1 MTSPRPYTKTR
12 RAELEQRTRERI
24 TEAAVELHGSLGPA
38 RTTISAI
45 AQRADVQRATVY
57 RHFPDEESLFAACS
71 AHWRAQNE
79 PPDLAA
85 WAAIRD
91 PAARLAVALAE
102 LYAWYA
108 RTQRMLELLIRDLPL
123 VPAVQTQFR
132 LAGVPGSRRRRAADR
147 PARARRRPAASPRR
161 ARPRR
166 RVRNV
171 AVAGA
176 AAGPHQR
183 RGDQADGADDG
194 ALTRTITNQSPSC
207 STSPPASSAASPA
220 PVK

>member
-12 RAELEQRTRERI
+12 RAELEQETRERI
-24 TEAAVELHGSLGPA
+24 TEAAMELHGSLGPA

-91 PAARLAVALAE
+91 PADRLAVGLAE
-102 LYAWYA
+102 LYAWYG
-108 RTQRMLELLIRDLPL
+108 RTQQMLELLIRDLPV
-123 VPAVQTQFR
+123 VPAVQSQFR
-132 LAGVPGSRRRRAADR
+132 LPGYLNAAADVLLAGRPERGAARRRA
-147 PARARRRPAASPRR
+147 RAALGH
-161 ARPRR
+161 
-166 RVRNV
+166 
-171 AVAGA
+171 AVAFETWLSLVRQQG
-176 AAGPHQR
+176 
-183 RGDQADGADDG
+183 
-194 ALTRTITNQSPSC
+194 LT
-207 STSPPASSAASPA
+207 SAEAIRQMERMSA
-220 PVK
+220 R

>member
-12 RAELEQRTRERI
+12 RAELEQQTRERI

-38 RTTISAI
+38 QTTISAI
-45 AQRADVQRATVY
+45 AKRADVQRATVY
-57 RHFPDEESLFAACS
+57 RHFPDEEALFAACS

-91 PAARLAVALAE
+91 PAARLAVALTE

-123 VPAVQTQFR
+123 VPALQTQFR
-132 LAGVPGSRRRRAADR
+132 LPGYLDAAADVLLAGRPERGAARRRA
-147 PARARRRPAASPRR
+147 RAALGH
-161 ARPRR
+161 
-166 RVRNV
+166 
-171 AVAGA
+171 AVAFETWLSLVRQQGLTSAEAIRLVKRMA
-176 AAGPHQR
+176 AR
-183 RGDQADGADDG
+183 
-194 ALTRTITNQSPSC
+194 
-207 STSPPASSAASPA
+207 
-220 PVK
+220 

>member
-12 RAELEQRTRERI
+12 RAELEQQTRERI

-38 RTTISAI
+38 RTTVSAI

-57 RHFPDEESLFAACS
+57 RHFPDEDSLFAACS

-108 RTQRMLELLIRDLPL
+108 GTERMLELLIRDLPV
-123 VPAVQTQFR
+123 VPAVQSQFR
-132 LAGVPGSRRRRAADR
+132 LPGYLDAAADVLLAGRPERGAARRRA
-147 PARARRRPAASPRR
+147 RAALGH
-161 ARPRR
+161 
-166 RVRNV
+166 
-171 AVAGA
+171 AVAFETWLSLVRQQG
-176 AAGPHQR
+176 
-183 RGDQADGADDG
+183 
-194 ALTRTITNQSPSC
+194 LT
-207 STSPPASSAASPA
+207 SAEAIRLMERMTA
-220 PVK
+220 R

>member
-1 MTSPRPYTKTR
+1 
-12 RAELEQRTRERI
+12 
-24 TEAAVELHGSLGPA
+24 VELHGSLGPA

-91 PAARLAVALAE
+91 PAARLAVALSE

-132 LAGVPGSRRRRAADR
+132 LPGYLEAAADVLLIGRPERGAARRRA
-147 PARARRRPAASPRR
+147 RAALGH
-161 ARPRR
+161 
-166 RVRNV
+166 
-171 AVAGA
+171 AVAFETWLSLVRQQG
-176 AAGPHQR
+176 
-183 RGDQADGADDG
+183 
-194 ALTRTITNQSPSC
+194 LT
-207 STSPPASSAASPA
+207 SSEAIRLMERMTER
-220 PVK
+220 

>member
-12 RAELEQRTRERI
+12 RAELEQQTRERI

-57 RHFPDEESLFAACS
+57 RHFPDEDSLFAACS

-91 PAARLAVALAE
+91 PAARLAVGLSE
-102 LYAWYA
+102 LYAWYGC
-108 RTQRMLELLIRDLPL
+108 TERMLELLIRDLPV
-123 VPAVQTQFR
+123 VPAVQSQFR
-132 LAGVPGSRRRRAADR
+132 LPGYLDAAADVLLAGRPERGAARRRA
-147 PARARRRPAASPRR
+147 RAALGH
-161 ARPRR
+161 
-166 RVRNV
+166 
-171 AVAGA
+171 AVAFETWLSLVRQQG
-176 AAGPHQR
+176 
-183 RGDQADGADDG
+183 
-194 ALTRTITNQSPSC
+194 LT
-207 STSPPASSAASPA
+207 SAEAIRLMERMTA
-220 PVK
+220 R

>member
-12 RAELEQRTRERI
+12 RAKLEQQTRERI

-38 RTTISAI
+38 RTTVSAI

-57 RHFPDEESLFAACS
+57 RHFPDEDSLFAACS

-91 PAARLAVALAE
+91 PAARLTVALAE

-108 RTQRMLELLIRDLPL
+108 RTERMLELLIRDLPV
-123 VPAVQTQFR
+123 VPAVQSQFR
-132 LAGVPGSRRRRAADR
+132 LPGYLDAAADVLLAGRPERGAARRRA
-147 PARARRRPAASPRR
+147 RAALGH
-161 ARPRR
+161 
-166 RVRNV
+166 
-171 AVAGA
+171 AVAFETWLSLVRQQG
-176 AAGPHQR
+176 
-183 RGDQADGADDG
+183 
-194 ALTRTITNQSPSC
+194 LT
-207 STSPPASSAASPA
+207 SAEAIRLMERMTA
-220 PVK
+220 R

>member
-12 RAELEQRTRERI
+12 RAELEQETRERI
-24 TEAAVELHGSLGPA
+24 TEAAMELHGSVGPA

-91 PAARLAVALAE
+91 PADRLAVGLAE
-102 LYAWYA
+102 LYAWYG
-108 RTQRMLELLIRDLPL
+108 RTQQMLELLIRDLPV
-123 VPAVQTQFR
+123 VPAVQSQFR
-132 LAGVPGSRRRRAADR
+132 LPGYLNAAADVLLAGRPERGAARRRA
-147 PARARRRPAASPRR
+147 RAALGH
-161 ARPRR
+161 
-166 RVRNV
+166 
-171 AVAGA
+171 AVAFETWLSLVRQQG
-176 AAGPHQR
+176 
-183 RGDQADGADDG
+183 
-194 ALTRTITNQSPSC
+194 LT
-207 STSPPASSAASPA
+207 SAEAIRLMERMLA
-220 PVK
+220 R

>member
-1 MTSPRPYTKTR
+1 MTSPRPYIKTR
-12 RAELEQRTRERI
+12 RAELEQQTRERI

-38 RTTISAI
+38 QTTISAI

-91 PAARLAVALAE
+91 PAARLAVALSE

-108 RTQRMLELLIRDLPL
+108 HTQRMLELLIRDRPL
-123 VPAVQTQFR
+123 VPAVQSQFR
-132 LAGVPGSRRRRAADR
+132 LPGYLDAARRRA
-147 PARARRRPAASPRR
+147 RAALGH
-161 ARPRR
+161 
-166 RVRNV
+166 
-171 AVAGA
+171 AVAFETWLSLVRQQG
-176 AAGPHQR
+176 
-183 RGDQADGADDG
+183 
-194 ALTRTITNQSPSC
+194 LT
-207 STSPPASSAASPA
+207 SAEAIRLMERMTA
-220 PVK
+220 R

>member
-12 RAELEQRTRERI
+12 RAELEQQTRERI

-57 RHFPDEESLFAACS
+57 RHFPDEEALFAACS

-108 RTQRMLELLIRDLPL
+108 RTHQMLELLIRDRPL

-132 LAGVPGSRRRRAADR
+132 LPGYLDAAADVLLAGRPERGAARRRA
-147 PARARRRPAASPRR
+147 RAALGH
-161 ARPRR
+161 
-166 RVRNV
+166 
-171 AVAGA
+171 AVAFETWLSLVRQQG
-176 AAGPHQR
+176 
-183 RGDQADGADDG
+183 
-194 ALTRTITNQSPSC
+194 LT
-207 STSPPASSAASPA
+207 SAEAIRLMERMSER
-220 PVK
+220 

>member
-1 MTSPRPYTKTR
+1 MTSPRRYTKTR
-12 RAELEQRTRERI
+12 RAELEQQTRERI

-91 PAARLAVALAE
+91 PAARLAIALAE

-108 RTQRMLELLIRDLPL
+108 RTERMLELLIRDLPL
-123 VPAVQTQFR
+123 VPAVQSQFR
-132 LAGVPGSRRRRAADR
+132 LPGYLDAAADVLLAGRPERGAARRRA
-147 PARARRRPAASPRR
+147 RAALGH
-161 ARPRR
+161 
-166 RVRNV
+166 
-171 AVAGA
+171 AVAFETWLSLVRQQG
-176 AAGPHQR
+176 
-183 RGDQADGADDG
+183 
-194 ALTRTITNQSPSC
+194 LT
-207 STSPPASSAASPA
+207 SAEAIRLMERMTA
-220 PVK
+220 R

>member
-12 RAELEQRTRERI
+12 RAELEQLTRERI

-71 AHWRAQNE
+71 AHWRVQNE

-91 PAARLAVALAE
+91 PATRLAVALSE

-132 LAGVPGSRRRRAADR
+132 LPGYLEAAADVLLVGRPGRGAARRRA
-147 PARARRRPAASPRR
+147 RAALGH
-161 ARPRR
+161 
-166 RVRNV
+166 
-171 AVAGA
+171 AVAFETWLSLVRQQG
-176 AAGPHQR
+176 
-183 RGDQADGADDG
+183 
-194 ALTRTITNQSPSC
+194 L
-207 STSPPASSAASPA
+207 TSPEAIRLMERMTER
-220 PVK
+220 

>member
-12 RAELEQRTRERI
+12 RAELEQQTRERI

-57 RHFPDEESLFAACS
+57 RHFPDEEALFAACS

-91 PAARLAVALAE
+91 PAARLAVALPE

-123 VPAVQTQFR
+123 VPAVQSQFGLPGYLEAAADVL
-132 LAGVPGSRRRRAADR
+132 LAGRSERGAARRRA
-147 PARARRRPAASPRR
+147 RAALGH
-161 ARPRR
+161 
-166 RVRNV
+166 
-171 AVAGA
+171 AVAFETWLSLVQQ
-176 AAGPHQR
+176 QR
-183 RGDQADGADDG
+183 
-194 ALTRTITNQSPSC
+194 LSSPEAIRLMERM
-207 STSPPASSAASPA
+207 TGR
-220 PVK
+220 

>member
-12 RAELEQRTRERI
+12 RAELEQETRERI
-24 TEAAVELHGSLGPA
+24 TEAAMELHGSLGPA

-91 PAARLAVALAE
+91 PADRLAVGLAE
-102 LYAWYA
+102 LYAWYG
-108 RTQRMLELLIRDLPL
+108 RTQQMLELLIRDLPV
-123 VPAVQTQFR
+123 VPAVQSQFR
-132 LAGVPGSRRRRAADR
+132 LPGYLNAAADVLLAGRPERGAARRRA
-147 PARARRRPAASPRR
+147 RAALGH
-161 ARPRR
+161 
-166 RVRNV
+166 
-171 AVAGA
+171 AVAFETWLSLVRQQG
-176 AAGPHQR
+176 
-183 RGDQADGADDG
+183 
-194 ALTRTITNQSPSC
+194 LT
-207 STSPPASSAASPA
+207 SAEAIRLMERMSA
-220 PVK
+220 R

>member
-12 RAELEQRTRERI
+12 RAELEQQTRERI

-91 PAARLAVALAE
+91 PAARLAVALTE

-108 RTQRMLELLIRDLPL
+108 RTQRMLELLIRDLPV
-123 VPAVQTQFR
+123 VPAVQSQFR
-132 LAGVPGSRRRRAADR
+132 LPGYLDAAADVLLAGRPERGAARRRA
-147 PARARRRPAASPRR
+147 RAALGH
-161 ARPRR
+161 
-166 RVRNV
+166 
-171 AVAGA
+171 AVAFETWLSLVRQQG
-176 AAGPHQR
+176 
-183 RGDQADGADDG
+183 
-194 ALTRTITNQSPSC
+194 LT
-207 STSPPASSAASPA
+207 SAEAIRLMERMTA
-220 PVK
+220 R

>member
-12 RAELEQRTRERI
+12 RAELEQQTRERI

-38 RTTISAI
+38 RTTVSAI

-57 RHFPDEESLFAACS
+57 RHFPDEDSLFAACS

-108 RTQRMLELLIRDLPL
+108 RTERMLGLLIRDLPV
-123 VPAVQTQFR
+123 VPAVQSQFR
-132 LAGVPGSRRRRAADR
+132 LPGYLDAAADVLLAGRPERGAARRRA
-147 PARARRRPAASPRR
+147 RAALGH
-161 ARPRR
+161 
-166 RVRNV
+166 
-171 AVAGA
+171 AVAFETWLSLVRQQG
-176 AAGPHQR
+176 
-183 RGDQADGADDG
+183 
-194 ALTRTITNQSPSC
+194 LT
-207 STSPPASSAASPA
+207 SAEAIRLMERMTA
-220 PVK
+220 R

>member
-12 RAELEQRTRERI
+12 RAELEQQTRERI

-123 VPAVQTQFR
+123 VPAVQSQFR
-132 LAGVPGSRRRRAADR
+132 LPGYLDAAADVLLAGRPERGAARRRA
-147 PARARRRPAASPRR
+147 RAALGH
-161 ARPRR
+161 
-166 RVRNV
+166 
-171 AVAGA
+171 AVAFETWLSLVRQQG
-176 AAGPHQR
+176 
-183 RGDQADGADDG
+183 
-194 ALTRTITNQSPSC
+194 LT
-207 STSPPASSAASPA
+207 SAEAIRLMERMTA
-220 PVK
+220 R

>member
-12 RAELEQRTRERI
+12 RAELEQQTRERI

-57 RHFPDEESLFAACS
+57 RHFPDEDSLFAACS

-91 PAARLAVALAE
+91 PAARLAVGLSE
-102 LYAWYA
+102 LYAWYG
-108 RTQRMLELLIRDLPL
+108 RTEQMLELLIRDLPV
-123 VPAVQTQFR
+123 VPAVQSQFR
-132 LAGVPGSRRRRAADR
+132 LPGYLAAAADVLLAGRPERGAARRRA
-147 PARARRRPAASPRR
+147 RAA
-161 ARPRR
+161 
-166 RVRNV
+166 VGH
-171 AVAGA
+171 AVAFETWLSLVR
-176 AAGPHQR
+176 Q
-183 RGDQADGADDG
+183 Q
-194 ALTRTITNQSPSC
+194 ALT
-207 STSPPASSAASPA
+207 SAEAIRLMERMTA
-220 PVK
+220 R

>member
-1 MTSPRPYTKTR
+1 MNSSVQRTYHTGTTMTSPRPYIKTR
-12 RAELEQRTRERI
+12 RAELEQQTRERI

-38 RTTISAI
+38 QTTISAI

-91 PAARLAVALAE
+91 PAARLAVALSE

-108 RTQRMLELLIRDLPL
+108 HTQRMLELLIRDRPL
-123 VPAVQTQFR
+123 VPAVQSQFR
-132 LAGVPGSRRRRAADR
+132 LPGYLDAATDVLLAGRPERGAARRRA
-147 PARARRRPAASPRR
+147 RAALGH
-161 ARPRR
+161 
-166 RVRNV
+166 
-171 AVAGA
+171 AVAFETWLSLVRQQG
-176 AAGPHQR
+176 
-183 RGDQADGADDG
+183 
-194 ALTRTITNQSPSC
+194 LT
-207 STSPPASSAASPA
+207 SAEAIRLMERMTA
-220 PVK
+220 R